1 MSSPLLQI
9 PWVNDDL
16 IDYGDVQI
24 ELCLPP
30 LLQERRTAGNRFVL
44 GKNRGL
50 VEAHLA
56 QIGGR
61 SIERVVDV
69 GVLQGGSVVLFH
81 KLFAP
86 KKLVGIELSPVR
98 LPSLDQYAARQPDFS
113 VVVAH
118 GVNQADGAALDQICA
133 TEFGG
138 QSLDLVVDDASHFN
152 AETRA
157 TFRALFPRLRVGG
170 LYIIEDWGWAHWSG
184 DLWQKEQ
191 GGPYFRGKEP
201 LTNLLIELV
210 ALCASSNQIAPRV
223 TVEPAQI
230 YIERGPAPLEPGF
243 ELSHHYHTRGEPV
256 PGFGRRSTGGPVV
269 YASPI
274 YTLGVESDR

>member
-1 MSSPLLQI
+1 MTSSEPVQSRFQI

-30 LLQERRTAGNRFVL
+30 VLQQRRTVGNRFVL

-61 SIERVVDV
+61 SVERIADV

-81 KLFAP
+81 KLFSP

-98 LPSLDQYAARQPDFS
+98 LPSLDEYAARQQDAS

-118 GVNQADGAALDQICA
+118 GVNQADGAALDRICA
-133 TEFGG
+133 TEFGD
-138 QSLDLVVDDASHFN
+138 QSLDLVVDDASTSTQRPGLHSGRCFHVC
-152 AETRA
+152 ERA
-157 TFRALFPRLRVGG
+157 VCNSLRIGAGRTG
-170 LYIIEDWGWAHWSG
+170 LATY
-184 DLWQKEQ
+184 
-191 GGPYFRGKEP
+191 
-201 LTNLLIELV
+201 
-210 ALCASSNQIAPRV
+210 
-223 TVEPAQI
+223 
-230 YIERGPAPLEPGF
+230 
-243 ELSHHYHTRGEPV
+243 
-256 PGFGRRSTGGPVV
+256 GRRNVV
-269 YASPI
+269 VRISAARNRSP
-274 YTLGVESDR
+274 TC